1 MSFSERGMGERE
13 NSFLVKERNMKIAVI
28 SEVSAV
34 IKNPDIMAA
43 LEGHGHKI
51 INAGMKSAD
60 DKPELTYIQT
70 GLLAGLLLG
79 TNRVDMVV
87 GGCGTGLG
95 FLNSAL
101 QYPKVMCGLISN
113 DLDAWLFGKING
125 GNCISLP
132 LLVGYGWAGD
142 INLKFIFDKLFSV
155 TGFGKGYP
163 PHREESQQQ
172 SRKLFSGVSD
182 ATHKPLEQI
191 ISNLEDDV
199 IKPVLAFPG
208 VLPLLDIDSL
218 PAGIRDAIKR
228 RI

>member
-1 MSFSERGMGERE
+1 VGDRE
-13 NSFLVKERNMKIAVI
+13 NSFFDKEKNMKIAVI

-43 LEGHGHKI
+43 LMDRGHEV

-60 DKPELTYIQT
+60 ERPEMTYIQT
-70 GLLAGLLLG
+70 GLLAGLLLA
-79 TNRVDMVV
+79 TNRVDLVV
-87 GGCGTGLG
+87 GGCGTGQG
-95 FLNSAL
+95 FLNSSL
-101 QYPKVMCGLISN
+101 MYPGIVCGLIAN
-113 DLDAWLFGKING
+113 DLDAWLFGQING

-142 INLKFIFDKLFSV
+142 INLRFIFDRLFSLPE
-155 TGFGKGYP
+155 FGKGYP
-163 PHREESQQQ
+163 LHRQKSQQE
-172 SRKLFSGVSD
+172 SRRLLFGVS
-182 ATHKPLEQI
+182 ASTHKPLDQI
-191 ISNLEDDV
+191 VNNLEDDV
-199 IKPVLAFPG
+199 IKPVLSFPG